1 MLYLNETEIES
12 LVKMPDVMRV
22 VEDCFR
28 LQGQGK
34 ATNQPRRRVYVPDG
48 MMHVMFASLMRENEG
63 YLGLKTYTA
72 FPGIGVRFIFLLWD
86 ANSSELLSLMEAN
99 LLGQLR
105 TGAASGI
112 AAKYMANESIEEA
125 GLIGT
130 GRQAGTQ
137 LEAICLARNIK
148 NFKPNVIFNAL
159 HGQFGEDGYIQTIL
173 ERFKIPYT
181 HSGVIA
187 SSIAMDKEISKKIFI
202 KNKIN
207 TPKFFTYS
215 YDVKNED
222 LIKKIKKKL
231 RFPVVVKP
239 LNEGSSVNVYIC
251 NEKNIIKILNSIKQY
266 KKVMIE
272 EFIGGREIQVAIMG
286 NKKLGAIELKPK
298 RKFYDYQAKYNSS
311 AKTEHIIPVDLPK
324 GKMDI
329 VMNMAYKAHKVIGCM
344 GVTRSDFKFFN
355 NKFYLLE
362 INTQPGMTKLSLV
375 PEIAAYRGISFLELI
390 EWIMQ
395 DASKKK

>member
-1 MLYLNETEIES
+1 MKKKILIISGGISKERLISLDTGQQVAKELKKNGYRVKITE
-12 LVKMPDVMRV
+12 PD
-22 VEDCFR
+22 
-28 LQGQGK
+28 
-34 ATNQPRRRVYVPDG
+34 N
-48 MMHVMFASLMRENEG
+48 
-63 YLGLKTYTA
+63 
-72 FPGIGVRFIFLLWD
+72 
-86 ANSSELLSLMEAN
+86 N
-99 LLGQLR
+99 LE
-105 TGAASGI
+105 
-112 AAKYMANESIEEA
+112 K
-125 GLIGT
+125 
-130 GRQAGTQ
+130 
-137 LEAICLARNIK
+137 NIK
-148 NFKPNVIFNAL
+148 FFKPNVIFNAL

-390 EWIMQ
+390 EWIVQ